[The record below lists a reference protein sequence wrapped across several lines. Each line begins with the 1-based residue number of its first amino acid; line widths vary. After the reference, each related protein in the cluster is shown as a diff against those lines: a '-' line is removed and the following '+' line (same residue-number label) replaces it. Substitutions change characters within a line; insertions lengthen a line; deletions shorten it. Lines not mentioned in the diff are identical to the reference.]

1 MATTTREHSMVL
13 LIDDDPMFAHD
24 VGSALPGGR
33 DMAWLPDSQRA
44 LETIREERHE
54 VVLLDLNMPKHLAML
69 DEEEGIEILERLT
82 LGQRLRVVVVT
93 RSLTE
98 GARERL
104 RDLGVGRIHFKSN
117 SLAALVR
124 MIEETSDS
132 EAH

>member
-1 MATTTREHSMVL
+1 MVL
-13 LIDDDPMFAHD
+13 LIDDDPTFARD
-24 VGSALPGGR
+24 LASALAVGR
-33 DMAWLPDSQRA
+33 DMAWIPDTQLA
-44 LETIREERHE
+44 LETIRADRPE
-54 VVLLDLNMPKHLAML
+54 VVLLDLNMPRHLAML
-69 DEEEGIEILERLT
+69 DEEEGIEVLERLT
-82 LGQRLRVVVVT
+82 LEERLRVVVVT

-124 MIEETSDS
+124 MIEEASGL

>member
-1 MATTTREHSMVL
+1 MVL

-24 VGSALPGGR
+24 LGAALPESSG
-33 DMAWLPDSQRA
+33 MAWLPDTQRA
-44 LETIREERHE
+44 LETIREAIHE
-54 VVLLDLNMPKHLAML
+54 VVLLDLNMPRHLAML
-69 DEEEGIEILERLT
+69 DEEEGIEVLERLT
-82 LGQRLRVVVVT
+82 FEERLRVVVVT

-104 RDLGVGRIHFKSN
+104 RNLGVGRIHFKSN

-124 MIEETSDS
+124 MIEEASEL

>member
-1 MATTTREHSMVL
+1 MVL
-13 LIDDDPMFAHD
+13 LIDDDSMFAHD
-24 VGSALPGGR
+24 LGSVLPSGR
-33 DMAWLPDSQRA
+33 SMAWLPDTRQA
-44 LETIREERHE
+44 LETIRGERPE

-69 DEEEGIEILERLT
+69 DEEEGIEVLERLT
-82 LGQRLRVVVVT
+82 VRERLRVVVVT

-104 RDLGVGRIHFKSN
+104 RGLGVGRIHFKSN

-124 MIEETSDS
+124 MIEEASDS

>member
-1 MATTTREHSMVL
+1 MVL
-13 LIDDDPMFAHD
+13 LIDDDPTFARD
-24 VGSALPGGR
+24 LGSALPGGR
-33 DMAWLPDSQRA
+33 DMAWLPDTRQA
-44 LETIREERHE
+44 LETIRGEQPE
-54 VVLLDLNMPKHLAML
+54 VVLLDLNMPRHLAML
-69 DEEEGIEILERLT
+69 DEEEGIEVLERLT
-82 LGQRLRVVVVT
+82 LEERLRVVVVT

-124 MIEETSDS
+124 MIEEASGL